1 MSFPLSSPNDAAGA
15 PAIEVDDLRIRY
27 GDHLAVAGLSFRAER
42 GRITALLGPNG
53 AGKTST
59 VETLEGYRTPTS
71 GRVRVLGL
79 DPVRDHARLVTRIGV
94 MLQSGGVYTGI
105 RTLEMLQLCASYYDD
120 PADPVELLDLVGLTD
135 RRRSTWR
142 SLSGGEQQ
150 RLSLALALIGRPE
163 VAFLDE
169 PTSGID
175 PAGRQLIRRVVADLR
190 ADGVTVLLTTHDLD
204 EAEKLADQV
213 VIIDHGRL
221 LADATPAELM
231 RSTDTDEVRFAA
243 PRSMDIAALADRLQ
257 AAVDEISP
265 GEYRVAAAGSPALIA
280 ALTQWLAEQD
290 LPLGDLRVG
299 RQTLEDVFLRLTSA
313 ADLET
318 AEPADTT
325 STRRGRS
332 RRGRR

>member
-1 MSFPLSSPNDAAGA
+1 MRFDT
-15 PAIEVDDLRIRY
+15 PAIEVDDLSIRY
-27 GDHLAVAGLSFRAER
+27 GDHLAVAGLSFRAEP

-71 GRVRVLGL
+71 GAVRVLGL
-79 DPVRDHARLVTRIGV
+79 DPHRDHAALVGRIGV
-94 MLQSGGVYTGI
+94 MLQSGGVYSGI
-105 RTLEMLQLCASYYDD
+105 RPLEMLRLFASYYEA

-135 RRRSTWR
+135 RQRSTWR

-169 PTSGID
+169 PTAGID
-175 PAGRQLIRRVVADLR
+175 PSGRQLIRRVIADLR
-190 ADGVTVLLTTHDLD
+190 SEGVAVLLTTHDLD

-221 LADATPAELM
+221 LADAPPAELM
-231 RSTDTDEVRFAA
+231 RSAETDEVRFGA
-243 PRSMDIAALADRLQ
+243 PADLDIAALADRL
-257 AAVDEISP
+257 AAPVAEVSP
-265 GEYRVAAAGSPALIA
+265 GEYRVAAAGTPAMVA
-280 ALTQWLAEQD
+280 ALTAWLAEQD

-299 RQTLEDVFLRLTSA
+299 RQTLEDVFLRLTESA
-313 ADLET
+313 AV
-318 AEPADTT
+318 
-325 STRRGRS
+325 STEAAANGATGRRARRS
-332 RRGRR
+332 RR